1 MCPVPSGSACKGEPS
16 ADSQPAKWEQTAPSH
31 TEEGDE
37 EPKAQSIGFERQSP
51 RRREPQDKASSIQ
64 PLYVNLHRR
73 AASSGDRGDTHRYV
87 TCPARGISGSGSTG
101 TYSGSSSE
109 SCRSSRTSRTSAS
122 CGLFG
127 GRNPA
132 GRWHKGGR
140 GAGGQGDSSVSTCGL
155 GPGWFIIPR
164 SLTEAQ
170 LGREGSPGSL
180 GREQSLC
187 PRRAG
192 GERAGQRRSACDT
205 GAGRQR
211 GMEERAA
218 PARPWECLARLGQ
231 LTQPCWHLR
240 WGEHGRGT
248 SKLWPVIPGDKHTAR
263 C

>member
-1 MCPVPSGSACKGEPS
+1 MRTASPPSGSKQPLLVRKKGMK
-16 ADSQPAKWEQTAPSH
+16 SQRLTAL
-31 TEEGDE
+31 GLKDNLL
-37 EPKAQSIGFERQSP
+37 A
-51 RRREPQDKASSIQ
+51 RREPQDKASSIQ

-101 TYSGSSSE
+101 TCSGSSSE

-140 GAGGQGDSSVSTCGL
+140 GAGEQGDSSVSTCGL
-155 GPGWFIIPR
+155 GPGWFIIAR

-170 LGREGSPGSL
+170 LGGEGSL
-180 GREQSLC
+180 GSLGHEQSLC

-192 GERAGQRRSACDT
+192 GECAGQRRSACDT
-205 GAGRQR
+205 GAGQQR

-218 PARPWECLARLGQ
+218 PARPWECLARPGQ

-240 WGEHGRGT
+240 WGENGRGT